1 MKVQPRTKLE
11 QKMMPIKS
19 EQLRTIKKKYD
30 PEQFFQKFDE
40 LTDNEF
46 DTNGMAD
53 KVIKKS
59 V

>member
-1 MKVQPRTKLE
+1 
-11 QKMMPIKS
+11 MMPIKS

-40 LTDNEF
+40 LTDNDF